1 MLKFEVYEVQE
12 NSKNEYGPK
21 KGDIRVKFP
30 EYGEDYC
37 TDKDENGELYFP
49 VPNLLNHPEKAA
61 NRVFIGRI
69 KDAFD
74 TIMNGDGDVIQTS
87 NLFGMKMI
95 SVIKFVNYDYGKEM
109 RQRFIDGWKNVKFGW
124 GIEAGN
130 SNNFNGLAAVCE
142 NMTTYNSYLSPAEN
156 SVPLY
161 FETEEEAQFEMNK
174 IIQICKG
181 YDERYF
187 KATNREKLY
196 AIFDEIEDK
205 YGLFSVI
212 MNYMTAKEA
221 DNGGKEYKFRVVQRV
236 K

>member
-1 MLKFEVYEVQE
+1 MKFEVYEVQE

-49 VPNLLNHPEKAA
+49 VPNLLNHPEKPA

-95 SVIKFVNYDYGKEM
+95 SVIKFVDREYGEEM
-109 RQRFIDGWKNVKFGW
+109 RQKFLDGWKNVKFGW
-124 GIEAGN
+124 GIEAGHSN
-130 SNNFNGLAAVCE
+130 SFSGFSAVCE
-142 NMTTYNSYLSPAEN
+142 DMTSYYPYLSPAEN

-161 FETEEEAQFEMNK
+161 FETEKEAKEKMSE
-174 IIQICKG
+174 IIETCGEYI
-181 YDERYF
+181 ERYL
-187 KATNREKLY
+187 KAKSQTEQIKTL
-196 AIFDEIEDK
+196 DEVENK
-205 YGLFSVI
+205 YGLHSV
-212 MNYMTAKEA
+212 YMSYILAECDSDEEKV
-221 DNGGKEYKFRVVQRV
+221 YQFRVVQRV